1 MKLKANAGECQGNKP
16 TEGLGVSFVL
26 ESLVEGS
33 GQWDGVG
40 GGAFLELPSWLG
52 IMAPLRDRLRDSGL
66 NLTTG
71 RAGRLEACRP
81 LSLADPRGNMWQSES
96 SMQRPPGSESL
107 Q

>member
-1 MKLKANAGECQGNKP
+1 MSLGGTKKSTIIAAGGQLYREGSLKPKANAGECQGNKP

-26 ESLVEGS
+26 ESLVEGR

-71 RAGRLEACRP
+71 RAGRLEA
-81 LSLADPRGNMWQSES
+81 
-96 SMQRPPGSESL
+96 
-107 Q
+107 